1 MAGQLAYLSSR
12 ASKQVVTKLLVVFSC
27 AGFVLTLIKFTPS
40 GVLPDSIQSFKAV
53 PDATTRAN
61 YRACRDNNIAG
72 SQHRWN
78 AARQRYLHLKD
89 DKFTCKEAAN
99 IGELTGGFPR
109 ARFYSIAMQT
119 YNRRDELNETLHAIL
134 SEDIPSLLEVVV
146 VWNNVDDPAPA
157 DYVSKHRVP
166 VRYRQS
172 PVNSLNQKLWPDPA
186 YKTQAILL
194 SDDDVHYHPSDVEFA
209 FQAWREFGRHRMTG
223 ALARCAEPIED
234 GKLRYSLCA
243 EDQDAYAMVL
253 TNLAF
258 AHISFLDYYWSDEA
272 DMTKMRKYVDR
283 HMNCEDIAMNHVTS
297 LLTGQGPLQ
306 VAGRKRYVNMEPASG
321 ISRKPGHIGARS
333 QCLDDFADIFKC
345 KALINET
352 GHIQRSV
359 VVL

>member
-27 AGFVLTLIKFTPS
+27 AGFILTLIKFTPS

-53 PDATTRAN
+53 PDATTRSN
-61 YRACRDNNIAG
+61 YRACRENNIAG

-78 AARQRYLHLKD
+78 AAKQRYLHLKD
-89 DKFTCKEAAN
+89 DKFT
-99 IGELTGGFPR
+99 
-109 ARFYSIAMQT
+109 IAMQT

-134 SEDIPSLLEVVV
+134 SEEIPSLLEVVV
-146 VWNNVDDPAPA
+146 VWNNVDEQAPA
-157 DYVSKHRVP
+157 DYVSQHRVP

-209 FQAWREFGRHRMTG
+209 FQAWRAFGRHRMTG

-272 DMTKMRKYVDR
+272 DMTRMREYVDR

-333 QCLDDFADIFKC
+333 QCLDDFADIFGC

-359 VVL
+359 LVL